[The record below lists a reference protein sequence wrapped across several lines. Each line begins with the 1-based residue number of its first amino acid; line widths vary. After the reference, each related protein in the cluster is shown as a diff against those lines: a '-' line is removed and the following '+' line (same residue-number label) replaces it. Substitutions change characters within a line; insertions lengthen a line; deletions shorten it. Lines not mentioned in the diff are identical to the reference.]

1 MGSSRGWRWL
11 AVARASEQ
19 ASKPL
24 LCQSTAETVK
34 WITIFL
40 QSLSNVDDDE
50 KLVPSPSSGAIAVRR
65 GGVLAAAAAAADA
78 DAAATGCATAVGVP
92 PCAPPP
98 PAATAA
104 ALLTADA
111 AAVFASVA
119 ACENQTHNVFLRG
132 QRSTFLCKKLIC
144 QDRIQANTKAR

>member
-34 WITIFL
+34 WFTIFL
-40 QSLSNVDDDE
+40 QTLSNVDDDE

-65 GGVLAAAAAAADA
+65 GGVLAAAAADAA
-78 DAAATGCATAVGVP
+78 AAATGRATAIGVP

-111 AAVFASVA
+111 AAVVASVA